1 MDEFL
6 LGDRDRQILT
16 SVINEYILTA
26 EPVGSRNIARRY
38 DINLS
43 SATIRNVMSDLE
55 EMGFLHQ
62 PHTSAG
68 RIPTER
74 ALRFYVDSILKVKS
88 LDQREKD
95 RIRKRYKFSELEA
108 SDLVRQTSE
117 VLSVLSRHV
126 SIVSAPKLV
135 GTVLK
140 HIEFIKISRDRILV
154 IFVSQSGFVQNRII
168 EDRDDI
174 SQSELDKYTNYLG
187 EVLVGVSL
195 EGVRGKIEEEMKQ
208 EKTAYDEL
216 LSKALELTRKVFGKE
231 KDPELFMEGQ
241 VNLLECP
248 EFCEVGSMK
257 SLLQALEEK
266 KLLLHLLDKTM
277 DAEGIQIFIGSE
289 VPVSEM
295 QTLSVIT
302 SPYRHGEKVVGA
314 LGIIGPTRMN
324 YLKLIPI
331 VEYSAQLLTEFL
343 NGKGSEL

>member
-1 MDEFL
+1 MNEFL

-26 EPVGSRNIARRY
+26 EPVGSRNISRRY

-43 SATIRNVMSDLE
+43 SATIRNVMADLE

-68 RIPTER
+68 RIPTEKG
-74 ALRFYVDSILKVKS
+74 LRFYVDSILKVKS

-108 SDLVRQTSE
+108 SDLVKQTSE

-140 HIEFIKISRDRILV
+140 HIEFIKISSNRILV

-168 EDRDDI
+168 EDKDDI
-174 SQSELDKYTNYLG
+174 AQSELDKYTNYLS

-195 EGVRGKIEEEMKQ
+195 EQVRGKIAEEMKNQ
-208 EKTAYDEL
+208 KAAYDQL
-216 LSKALELTRKVFGKE
+216 ISRALELTQKVFGKE
-231 KDPELFMEGQ
+231 KEPELFMEGQ

-248 EFCEVGSMK
+248 EFSEVGTMK
-257 SLLQALEEK
+257 TILQALEEK

-295 QTLSVIT
+295 QTMSVIT

-343 NGKGSEL
+343 NGKGSQL

>member
-1 MDEFL
+1 MEEFL

-195 EGVRGKIEEEMKQ
+195 EGVRGKIEEEMKK

-248 EFCEVGSMK
+248 EFSEVGSMK

-295 QTLSVIT
+295 QTLSIIT

>member
-1 MDEFL
+1 MDESV

-26 EPVGSRNIARRY
+26 EPVGSRNISRRY
-38 DINLS
+38 DIKLS

-55 EMGFLHQ
+55 EIGFLHQ

-68 RIPTER
+68 RIPTEK

-88 LDQREKD
+88 LDPREKD
-95 RIRKRYKFSELEA
+95 RIRKKYKFSELEA
-108 SDLVRQTSE
+108 SDLIKQTSE
-117 VLSVLSRHV
+117 VLSVLSHHV
-126 SIVSAPKLV
+126 SIISAPKLV

-140 HIEFIKISRDRILV
+140 HIEFIKISRSRILV

-168 EDRDDI
+168 EDKDDI
-174 SQSELDKYTNYLG
+174 AQDELDKYTNYLG
-187 EVLVGVSL
+187 EILVGVSL
-195 EGVRGKIEEEMKQ
+195 EQVRGKIEEEMKK
-208 EKTAYDEL
+208 EKIAYDQL
-216 LSKALELTRKVFGKE
+216 LSRALQLTQKVFGKE
-231 KDPELFMEGQ
+231 KEPELFMEGQ

-248 EFCEVGSMK
+248 EFSEVGRMK
-257 SLLQALEEK
+257 TLLQALEEK

-277 DAEGIQIFIGSE
+277 GAAGIQIFIGSE

-302 SPYRHGEKVVGA
+302 SPYRQGEKVVGA

-343 NGKGSEL
+343 NVKGGHL

>member
-1 MDEFL
+1 
-6 LGDRDRQILT
+6 
-16 SVINEYILTA
+16 
-26 EPVGSRNIARRY
+26 
-38 DINLS
+38 
-43 SATIRNVMSDLE
+43 MSDLE

-174 SQSELDKYTNYLG
+174 SQSELDRYSNYLG

-195 EGVRGKIEEEMKQ
+195 EGVRGKIEEEMKK
-208 EKTAYDEL
+208 EKTAYDEM
-216 LSKALELTRKVFGKE
+216 LSRELELTRKVFGKE

-248 EFCEVGSMK
+248 EFSEVGSMK

>member
-1 MDEFL
+1 MEEFL

-140 HIEFIKISRDRILV
+140 HIEFIKISRNRILV

-195 EGVRGKIEEEMKQ
+195 EGVRGKIEEEMKK
-208 EKTAYDEL
+208 EKTAYDRL
-216 LSKALELTRKVFGKE
+216 LSNALELTRKVFGKE

-248 EFCEVGSMK
+248 EFSEVGSMK
-257 SLLQALEEK
+257 LLLQALEEK

>member
-195 EGVRGKIEEEMKQ
+195 EGVRGKIEEEMKK

-248 EFCEVGSMK
+248 EFSEVGSMK

-277 DAEGIQIFIGSE
+277 DAKGIQIFIGSE

>member
-195 EGVRGKIEEEMKQ
+195 EGVRGKIEEEMKK

-248 EFCEVGSMK
+248 EFSEVGSMK
-257 SLLQALEEK
+257 LLLQALEEK

>member
-1 MDEFL
+1 
-6 LGDRDRQILT
+6 
-16 SVINEYILTA
+16 
-26 EPVGSRNIARRY
+26 
-38 DINLS
+38 
-43 SATIRNVMSDLE
+43 
-55 EMGFLHQ
+55 
-62 PHTSAG
+62 
-68 RIPTER
+68 
-74 ALRFYVDSILKVKS
+74 
-88 LDQREKD
+88 
-95 RIRKRYKFSELEA
+95 
-108 SDLVRQTSE
+108 

-195 EGVRGKIEEEMKQ
+195 EGVRGKIEEEMKK

-248 EFCEVGSMK
+248 EFSEVGSMK

-277 DAEGIQIFIGSE
+277 DAKGIQIFIGSE

>member
-1 MDEFL
+1 M
-6 LGDRDRQILT
+6 
-16 SVINEYILTA
+16 
-26 EPVGSRNIARRY
+26 
-38 DINLS
+38 
-43 SATIRNVMSDLE
+43 
-55 EMGFLHQ
+55 
-62 PHTSAG
+62 
-68 RIPTER
+68 
-74 ALRFYVDSILKVKS
+74 
-88 LDQREKD
+88 
-95 RIRKRYKFSELEA
+95 
-108 SDLVRQTSE
+108 
-117 VLSVLSRHV
+117 LSRHV

-195 EGVRGKIEEEMKQ
+195 EGVRGKIEEEMKK
-208 EKTAYDEL
+208 EKTAYDRL
-216 LSKALELTRKVFGKE
+216 LSNALELTRKVFGKE

-248 EFCEVGSMK
+248 EFSEVGSMK
-257 SLLQALEEK
+257 LLLQALEEK

-295 QTLSVIT
+295 QTLSIIT

>member
-1 MDEFL
+1 MDKFL

-195 EGVRGKIEEEMKQ
+195 EGVRGKIEEEMKK

-248 EFCEVGSMK
+248 EFSEVGSMK

>member
-68 RIPTER
+68 RLPTEK
-74 ALRFYVDSILKVKS
+74 ALRFYVNSILKVKS

-108 SDLVRQTSE
+108 SDIVKQTSE

-140 HIEFIKISRDRILV
+140 HIEFIKISGNRILV

-168 EDRDDI
+168 EDKDDI
-174 SQSELDKYTNYLG
+174 TQSELDKYTNYLG
-187 EVLVGVSL
+187 EVLVGISL
-195 EGVRGKIEEEMKQ
+195 EKVRGKIEEEMKK
-208 EKTAYDEL
+208 EKTAYDRMF
-216 LSKALELTRKVFGKE
+216 SKALELTRKVFGTEKE
-231 KDPELFMEGQ
+231 PELFMEGQ

-248 EFCEVGSMK
+248 EFAEVQRMK

-277 DAEGIQIFIGSE
+277 DAEGVQIFIGSE

-343 NGKGSEL
+343 NGKGSQL

>member
-248 EFCEVGSMK
+248 EFSEVGSMK

-295 QTLSVIT
+295 QTLSIIT

>member
-1 MDEFL
+1 MEEFL

-195 EGVRGKIEEEMKQ
+195 EGVRGKIEEEMKK
-208 EKTAYDEL
+208 EKTAYDRL
-216 LSKALELTRKVFGKE
+216 LSNALELTRKVFGKE

-248 EFCEVGSMK
+248 EFSEVGSMK
-257 SLLQALEEK
+257 LLLQALEEK

>member
-195 EGVRGKIEEEMKQ
+195 EGVRGKIEEEMKK

-248 EFCEVGSMK
+248 EFSEVGSMK

>member
-1 MDEFL
+1 VDESV

-26 EPVGSRNIARRY
+26 EPVGSRNISRRY
-38 DINLS
+38 DIKLS

-68 RIPTER
+68 RIPTEK

-88 LDQREKD
+88 LDPREKD
-95 RIRKRYKFSELEA
+95 RIRKKYKFSELEA
-108 SDLVRQTSE
+108 ADLIKQTSE
-117 VLSVLSRHV
+117 VLSVLSHHV

-135 GTVLK
+135 GTILK
-140 HIEFIKISRDRILV
+140 HIEFIKISRNRILV

-168 EDRDDI
+168 EDKDDI
-174 SQSELDKYTNYLG
+174 AQDELDKYTNYLG
-187 EVLVGVSL
+187 EILVGVSL
-195 EGVRGKIEEEMKQ
+195 EQVRGKIEEEMKK
-208 EKTAYDEL
+208 EKIAYDQL
-216 LSKALELTRKVFGKE
+216 LSRALQLTQKVFGKE
-231 KDPELFMEGQ
+231 KEPELFMEGQ
-241 VNLLECP
+241 ANLLECP
-248 EFCEVGSMK
+248 EFSEVGRMK
-257 SLLQALEEK
+257 TLLQALEEK

-277 DAEGIQIFIGSE
+277 GAAGIQIFIGSE

-302 SPYRHGEKVVGA
+302 SPYRQGEKVVGA

-343 NGKGSEL
+343 NVKGGHL

>member
-1 MDEFL
+1 MEEFL

-95 RIRKRYKFSELEA
+95 RIRKQYKFSELEA

-195 EGVRGKIEEEMKQ
+195 EGVRGKIEEEMKK

-248 EFCEVGSMK
+248 EFSEVGSMK
-257 SLLQALEEK
+257 LLLQALEEK

>member
-38 DINLS
+38 HISLS

-68 RIPTER
+68 RLPTEK
-74 ALRFYVDSILKVKS
+74 ALRFYVNNILKVKS
-88 LDQREKD
+88 LDRREKD

-108 SDLVRQTSE
+108 SDIVKQTSE

-140 HIEFIKISRDRILV
+140 HIEFIRISRNRILV

-168 EDRDDI
+168 EDKDDI
-174 SQSELDKYTNYLG
+174 PQSELDKYTNYLG

-195 EGVRGKIEEEMKQ
+195 EEVRGKIEEEMKK
-208 EKTAYDEL
+208 EKTAYDRM
-216 LSKALELTRKVFGKE
+216 LSKALELTRKVFGTEKE
-231 KDPELFMEGQ
+231 PELFMEGQ

-248 EFCEVGSMK
+248 EFSEVRRMK

-331 VEYSAQLLTEFL
+331 VEYSAQLLTEFF
-343 NGKGSEL
+343 NAKGSQL